1 MVNTLSST
9 ERLLVMAVSWVLFLS
24 GLFGLAVSFTDYFRG
39 GVFNLYFLEALGS
52 GAYLFLAALVVLLKN
67 KFG

>member
-1 MVNTLSST
+1 VTAVAW
-9 ERLLVMAVSWVLFLS
+9 VMFLS

-39 GVFNLYFLEALGS
+39 TVFSTYFFEGVAS
-52 GAYLFLAALVVLLKN
+52 GAYLFLAALVVLIKN